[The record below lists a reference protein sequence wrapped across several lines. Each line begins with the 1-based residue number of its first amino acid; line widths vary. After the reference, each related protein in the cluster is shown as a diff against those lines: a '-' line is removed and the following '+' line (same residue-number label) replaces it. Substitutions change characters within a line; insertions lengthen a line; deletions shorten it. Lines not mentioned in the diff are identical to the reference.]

1 KPKIIPRLINR
12 NSQAIT
18 LKKELAG
25 KVADDPNALKPLADA
40 AKASGTP
47 MTFAMTFPPG
57 THAMWMRYWL
67 AAGGIHPGDAAGAG
81 ADISLTTVPA
91 PQMAANMEV
100 GKLDGFCVGDPLK
113 SRAIADEIGL
123 TANST

>member
-47 MTFAMTFPPG
+47 MTFAMTFPTG

-81 ADISLTTVPA
+81 ADVSLITIPP
-91 PQMAANMEV
+91 PQMVANMKV
-100 GKLDGFCVGDPLK
+100 GKMDGYCVGEPWNA
-113 SRAIADEIGL
+113 RAIAGEIGF
-123 TANST
+123 TA